1 MKVGVLTK
9 SGIQFSS
16 KPILLESQAASQR
29 IVKDNDNPVKKIE
42 NLKSKLILSDTG
54 KAK

>member
-16 KPILLESQAASQR
+16 KPILLESQLSNPKLA
-29 IVKDNDNPVKKIE
+29 NDGD
-42 NLKSKLILSDTG
+42 S
-54 KAK
+54 